1 MPHCSAFLINLSF
14 FQIYLLILHI
24 QANVL
29 KALTDNQMLF
39 IEKSFWEIQIYL
51 LCSGLLI
58 LHLNYNI
65 NNIWI
70 ISF

>member
-1 MPHCSAFLINLSF
+1 MPHCSAFLISF